1 MAESL
6 SMLRR
11 GRRLAAIGVIVA
23 SAAVLTCTAEAATP
37 VVAVGPVGSP
47 TGGTAAGTVGS
58 GGQTDACV
66 NQQHSGAN
74 PSATN
79 ANGVA
84 QINDSTCP
92 SVGSSTVT
100 APQNGAASSSGT
112 QPGGSSQSSVTNT
125 TTSNKR
131 ASATRH
137 TANSSNSIASHRTV
151 FVSALH
157 ARGVKIARIRYQLQ
171 GTKTHQH
178 LRLLVTLRDRQQRL
192 VRSAIVSLG
201 GIAGAKSTLSGLRA
215 AFSNRNGQAAFVVSL
230 TKSMLGQRLLLQIG
244 VRTPAAHTLAVASL
258 PLPKQ
263 RLTLRRTNHPS
274 QATGRRTGNATSLGR
289 KI

>member
-6 SMLRR
+6 SRLGR

-23 SAAVLTCTAEAATP
+23 STAVLTCAAEAATP
-37 VVAVGPVGSP
+37 VVSVGPAGSP

-84 QINDSTCP
+84 QINDSACTA
-92 SVGSSTVT
+92 SAGSS
-100 APQNGAASSSGT
+100 AAAQNGAASSSGT
-112 QPGGSSQSSVTNT
+112 QPGGGSQTSATNT
-125 TTSNKR
+125 TTSNQR
-131 ASATRH
+131 TSATRRS
-137 TANSSNSIASHRTV
+137 ANSSHSIARHGTV
-151 FVSALH
+151 SVSALH
-157 ARGVKIARIRYQLQ
+157 ARGVKIARIRYQVK
-171 GTKTHQH
+171 GAKAHQH
-178 LRLLVTLRDRQQRL
+178 LRLLVTLRDRQRRL
-192 VRSAIVSLG
+192 VHSAIVSLG

-215 AFSNRNGQAAFVVSL
+215 AFSNRNGQATFVVSL

-258 PLPKQ
+258 RVPKQ
-263 RLTLRRTNHPS
+263 RLTLRGTHS
-274 QATGRRTGNATSLGR
+274 QATGRRTGNVASLGR